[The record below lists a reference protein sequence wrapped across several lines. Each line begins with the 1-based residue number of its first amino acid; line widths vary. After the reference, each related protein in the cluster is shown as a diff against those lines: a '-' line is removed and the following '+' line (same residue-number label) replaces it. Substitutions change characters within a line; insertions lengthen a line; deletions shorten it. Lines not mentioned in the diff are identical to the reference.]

1 MTLPV
6 AAQCLAMLAD
16 GRLLTI
22 TASRRPRAN
31 RADVKCVVA
40 GAPAICERMQEVVR
54 LARHTEPRI
63 DSRDQV
69 VLSMDTVP
77 EPDER
82 DWELAAVL
90 ADRMVRGLYRHS
102 GGAVLA
108 HGRSD
113 AWHLGRVQAGVP
125 LAIEQVRHHLA
136 DARASAPAPVPGLAL
151 VLGAGT
157 GTGTSTGTQVV
168 PNVDSLFISH
178 LGGLHG
184 HPDPAAAVASAT
196 AWFPLHSGGV
206 NDCLGWVEV
215 SVYPILEGVVGQDA
229 VGQRDDA
236 SGQHRVDVED
246 EEDTIAVPGLD
257 LSAQLAV
264 RRALA
269 GARHFDGRG
278 LGRWRTVVRFG
289 QPRFQGA
296 SYELALVMADRL
308 ARGRECVPR
317 GRIIATGCS
326 SAWHAGQVETVDG
339 CAPKLALILKQA
351 EAGDRV
357 LLPAAWHGQL
367 PDGFGA
373 ALRARGASH
382 ACIERIG
389 MI

>member
-1 MTLPV
+1 MTLPPT
-6 AAQCLAMLAD
+6 AQCLALLAD

-54 LARHTEPRI
+54 LARHTEARF

-102 GGAVLA
+102 GDAVLA

-113 AWHLGRVQAGVP
+113 AWHLGRVQAGGP
-125 LAIEQVRHHLA
+125 LAIEHVRHHLPL
-136 DARASAPAPVPGLAL
+136 APALVAL
-151 VLGAGT
+151 VSGAGT
-157 GTGTSTGTQVV
+157 ELTPAVV
-168 PNVDSLFISH
+168 SNVACLSISH

-184 HPDPAAAVASAT
+184 HPDPAAAVSSVT

-206 NDCLGWVEV
+206 NDSLDWVEV
-215 SVYPILEGVVGQDA
+215 SVYPIGQGGA
-229 VGQRDDA
+229 
-236 SGQHRVDVED
+236 D
-246 EEDTIAVPGLD
+246 EEDTIAAPGLD

-269 GARHFDGRG
+269 GARHYDGRG

-326 SAWHAGQVETVDG
+326 SAWHAGQVDAVDG
-339 CAPKLALILKQA
+339 HAPKLALILKQA
-351 EAGDRV
+351 VAGDRV
-357 LLPAAWHGQL
+357 LLPAAWQQHL